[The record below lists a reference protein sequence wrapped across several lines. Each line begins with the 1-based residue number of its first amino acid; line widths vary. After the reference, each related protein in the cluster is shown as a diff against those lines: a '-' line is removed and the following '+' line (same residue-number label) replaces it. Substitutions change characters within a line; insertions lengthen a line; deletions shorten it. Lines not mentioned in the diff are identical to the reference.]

1 MHESGNDT
9 RTYGYH
15 PVFNTGMERQAGR
28 NLARMGGENM
38 KYTVTGHA
46 TVVCS
51 MVVEANTEKEAIKKA
66 NEQFGSL
73 ANYTGMGGTDKMIG
87 VPTSEDDRCIYP
99 DSDVEFDDV
108 LPFTE

>member
-1 MHESGNDT
+1 
-9 RTYGYH
+9 
-15 PVFNTGMERQAGR
+15 
-28 NLARMGGENM
+28 M

-51 MVVEANTEKEAIKKA
+51 MVVEANTEKEAIEKA

-73 ANYTGMGGTDKMIG
+73 ANYTGMGGIDKMIG
-87 VPTSEDDRCIYP
+87 VPISEDDRCIYS

>member
-1 MHESGNDT
+1 MK
-9 RTYGYH
+9 
-15 PVFNTGMERQAGR
+15 
-28 NLARMGGENM
+28 

-51 MVVEANTEKEAIKKA
+51 MVVEANTEEEAIERA

-73 ANYTGMGGTDKMIG
+73 INYTGMGGTDKMIG
-87 VPTSEDDRCIYP
+87 VPTSEDERCIYP

>member
-1 MHESGNDT
+1 MTVLNDLKLLLQ
-9 RTYGYH
+9 GC
-15 PVFNTGMERQAGR
+15 
-28 NLARMGGENM
+28 ENM

-51 MVVEANTEKEAIKKA
+51 MVVEANTEKEAIEKA